1 MAHPDHGVNIA
12 TRVEIG
18 FQLHPERI
26 AGCHEIV
33 EDPIGDVLVEDSLVA
48 EGLEIQFKALQLH
61 AGLIGHVAER
71 EGAEVWLAGL
81 RAYRGEL
88 WTDML
93 NGVIPARELVGKGLK
108 LIA

>member
-1 MAHPDHGVNIA
+1 MRHDDPRTDSPPRREAGHERHAPWLEHGH
-12 TRVEIG
+12 
-18 FQLHPERI
+18 Q
-26 AGCHEIV
+26 IV

-48 EGLEIQFKALQLH
+48 EGLEIQFQALQFH

-81 RAYRGEL
+81 RADRGEL

-93 NGVIPARELVGKGLK
+93 NGVITARELVGKGLK
-108 LIA
+108 LIT